1 VVASEA
7 TLILPDVVESEEFAN
22 DRFFLEN
29 GVRFYA
35 GVPLKGPD
43 GTVIGVLA
51 LLDDKPRDFTE
62 VDREKL
68 ELEALKLMTR
78 LNQLTRAEIA

>member
-1 VVASEA
+1 M
-7 TLILPDVVESEEFAN
+7 
-22 DRFFLEN
+22 
-29 GVRFYA
+29 
-35 GVPLKGPD
+35 PLKGPD